1 MGIAYNTSMVRDG
14 LVLHLDAANKKS
26 YSGTGTAWTDMS
38 GQGKNATLVNS
49 PAFSGN
55 NNGVFLLDGVNDY
68 IDLVSQD
75 DAQTPL
81 SGYGEFTGADTS
93 PFTLEVWLKTT
104 QISGTSAT
112 DCPAIIG
119 RNSNDIWA
127 NLNLYNGYVYFVHY
141 TTTWELNLKSQTM
154 VSNNVWHHIVYVN
167 NNNETGVLY
176 IDGKAE
182 ASGSSSLS
190 GTNYFSPDSVG
201 VGFSTK
207 YLQGNI
213 GVVKFYGRS
222 LTSTEVQKNFNALR
236 GRYGI

>member
-1 MGIAYNTSMVRDG
+1 MAIAYNTSIVRSG
-14 LVLHLDAANKKS
+14 LVLHLDAANRKS
-26 YSGTGTAWTDMS
+26 YPGTGTVWNDLS
-38 GQGKNATLVNS
+38 GNGKTGTLTNS

-55 NNGVFLLDGVNDY
+55 NNGVFVLDGVNDY

-81 SGYGEFTGADTS
+81 SGYGAFTGADTS
-93 PFTLEVWLKTT
+93 PFTLEVWLKTS
-104 QISGTSAT
+104 QISGLAVT

-127 NLNLYNGYVYFVHY
+127 NLNLFNGYVYFIHY
-141 TTTWELNLKSQTM
+141 TTTWEINLKSTTM
-154 VSNNVWHHIVYVN
+154 VSNDVWHHIVYVN
-167 NNNETGVLY
+167 NVNETGILY

-190 GTNYFSPDSVG
+190 GANYFSPDSVG
-201 VGFSTK
+201 LGFSGK

-213 GVVKFYGRS
+213 GVVKFYDRS
-222 LTSTEVQKNFNALR
+222 LTSVEVNQNFNALR